1 MIFSALF
8 AHYTHLIAPVD
19 IFVVGEYVN
28 TTRRDGSQ
36 PPTPVT
42 GVKGDPTRTRLGAG
56 FTHPAWEQGL
66 KMETKAHHWGPVYT
80 SIYISICKVYVQVY
94 IHVYVYYH
102 VSTIQSSASISDCDA
117 SHGTSVSS
125 GSAVFIMIYGR
136 IMTLVPGE

>member
-42 GVKGDPTRTRLGAG
+42 GVKGDPPHAAGGRIHASGVGAG
-56 FTHPAWEQGL
+56 AENGNKSTPLGS
-66 KMETKAHHWGPVYT
+66 
-80 SIYISICKVYVQVY
+80 SIYKY
-94 IHVYVYYH
+94 IYMYMY
-102 VSTIQSSASISDCDA
+102 TI
-117 SHGTSVSS
+117 
-125 GSAVFIMIYGR
+125 M
-136 IMTLVPGE
+136 